1 MKTLS
6 AAATA
11 LASATLAFVTVTHA
25 QTTTR
30 LALRAA
36 AETITAADLLRD
48 ITYLASDELAGRATP
63 SPGQDL
69 AASYVEKA
77 LREAGIRPFGDNG
90 TYRQHYVVTRATL
103 KPQETTLAIGARSLA
118 YGSDFVLTNFLT
130 PGVSTG
136 GVVYVGT
143 GIRSPKM
150 PWDPYANIDVRGK
163 WLLVHGPAML
173 PEGVTRQMLGAP
185 GVDHMPAA
193 QEARTRGALG
203 LLIIPSGDALTN
215 LDTVTPRATSAR
227 DLNPSVGW
235 AYARPPLPQIVLSK
249 AVLTTLLDGEPS
261 SADALLAAD
270 VSHRYGASFA
280 LRASATVT
288 LRLAADTE
296 DTSAYNVV
304 GIVDGAD
311 PRMKDEYLTV
321 SSHLDGAIGR
331 AAGADTI
338 FNAADDNASGSAGNI
353 AIARALVQGPPPKR
367 SIVLIW
373 DTGEETGLWGS
384 RHIAYGGYSRQI
396 VAHTCV
402 DMIGRTKAPG
412 SSVKGQEDLAGPGEV
427 FVAGPG
433 VLSTGMDRA
442 LARVAREFPYATQN
456 RKFDNAAESFFYP
469 RTDAAPYFER
479 RIPYVEFFTGL
490 HEDYHR
496 PSDDVSKIDPAK
508 MEAVARTVYLFV
520 SALADDPVRPAMDKP
535 LPANLTS
542 LLAR

>member
-1 MKTLS
+1 MRGLARPC
-6 AAATA
+6 AAAG
-11 LASATLAFVTVTHA
+11 LAAWTLVAVGDA
-25 QTTTR
+25 QTTGR
-30 LALRAA
+30 LSLRAA
-36 AETITAADLLRD
+36 AETITAAELLRD
-48 ITYLASDELAGRATP
+48 ITYLASDELAGRGTP

-69 AASYVEKA
+69 AAAYVEKA

-103 KPQETTLAIGARSLA
+103 RPQDTTLAIGGQTFA
-118 YGSDFVLTNFLT
+118 YGSGFVLTSFLR
-130 PGVSTG
+130 PAASSG

-143 GIRSPKM
+143 GIRSPKLN
-150 PWDPYANIDVRGK
+150 WDPYAGIDVRGK
-163 WLLVHGPAML
+163 WLLVHGATML
-173 PEGVTRQMLGAP
+173 PAGVTREMLGAA
-185 GVDHMPAA
+185 GVDHMRPA
-193 QEARTRGALG
+193 QEARSRGALG
-203 LLIIPSGDALTN
+203 LLIIPSETALTT
-215 LDTVTPRATSAR
+215 LDGVSPRPTSAR

-235 AYARPPLPQIVLSK
+235 AYAQQPLPQLVLSK
-249 AVLTTLLDGEPS
+249 AALTALLEGESTP
-261 SADALLAAD
+261 ADALLAAD
-270 VSHRYGASFA
+270 VSHQYGASFA
-280 LRASATVT
+280 LRPERTVALT
-288 LRLAADTE
+288 LAADTE
-296 DTSAYNVV
+296 NTGAYNVA

-311 PRMKDEYLTV
+311 ARLKDEYVTV

-331 AAGADTI
+331 AATGDTI
-338 FNAADDNASGSAGNI
+338 YNAADDNASGSAGNM
-353 AIARALVQGPPPKR
+353 AIARAFVKGPPPKR

-384 RHIAYGGYSRQI
+384 RHVAYGDIASHI

-412 SSVKGQEDLAGPGEV
+412 TAVKGQEDLAGPGEV

-442 LARVAREFPYATQN
+442 LARVASEFPYAKQN

-496 PSDDVSKIDPAK
+496 PSDEVSKIDPAK
-508 MEAVARTVYLFV
+508 MEAIARTVYVFV
-520 SALADDPVRPAMDKP
+520 STLAGDPVRPAMDKP
-535 LPANLTS
+535 LPPNLAA